1 MSKRNCFVILQNREK
16 SQYNDFIGKFYHFPK
31 KYIKQLS
38 QDNIEFVYYEPKK
51 KGEGVYFGYGKIS
64 KIFED
69 KKEPE
74 HYFAEIIDFKP
85 FAIEVPFL
93 DEKGERREKGPGF
106 NIQNSVRSI
115 DSQLLDELCLDGGIL
130 LNFNTDTHLI
140 KVLGEQLIESEK
152 VGVLELIKN
161 AYDAQAS
168 YCSVRIEKVAHLPE
182 IDLKEYKFPEYD
194 GPVIIVED
202 DGIGMSKETI
212 ELGWFRPA
220 STIKT
225 NIKEQL
231 RIERERAIK
240 DGKFD
245 AYEALIETLKKE
257 HKNRL
262 PLGEKGVGRF
272 ATHRLGKKLLIKT
285 KTKDNDF
292 EYIFSIDWEEFE
304 TSSSKYADL
313 DSIGISLRRQP
324 PSRDYSKSN
333 SGTQIII
340 YGGKECFDWNEK
352 NIRELNDSILL
363 LNSPSPNP
371 KKNKSDFAVYLECP
385 QLSDLRSED
394 VISDITSVFT
404 FEGIVDEFGILDY
417 QLKFQPPKSVP
428 LPEDVMENEKIDLRQ
443 SDKDYWLPVGG
454 EVYRKPSCGQFYLH
468 IDIWYR
474 SSPWVEEHE
483 LKNLT
488 QYLDIHGGVSIF
500 RDGIN
505 VFPAQW
511 GTGTDWLGLSTRHIK
526 RGQKVSYYNMLG
538 NVEID
543 QIDNFDLIDL
553 TNRQGLIKNQS
564 YRDLKNL
571 VATIIKTIVEIP
583 FIAKRN
589 KYEELTDKDVTREP
603 KVLKEY
609 AKQGSDLIS
618 NISKS
623 YPVDNDP
630 YNILKGLGAID
641 ERQQKLINLENSLK
655 NLRKSLDMI
664 EESKELLIEKAGFG
678 LAVGI
683 SVHEITKVTA
693 NFYQG
698 VSYLLKT
705 GKADKMKLQDLK
717 DAAASLQTEL
727 KRLSPLR
734 AVRNEKRSEFKI
746 SKAIKYVIDV
756 FSNRFAKLNIETK
769 VDYDKDILLYARYA
783 VIAQIFSNLFDNGCY
798 WLDGEPK
805 SSRKI
810 GIKINSEYRTVVFAD
825 NGPGIHEA
833 IYPYMF
839 QAGYSMRVPP
849 SGLGLYICRSYM
861 HSMKGSID
869 ITNSRELIPDMK
881 GAQFTL
887 DFGKVSARKEND

>member
-1 MSKRNCFVILQNREK
+1 MNTRNCFVILQNREE

-38 QDNIEFVYYEPKK
+38 QKNIEFVYYEPKK

-74 HYFAEIIDFKP
+74 HYFAEIVEYKSFS
-85 FAIEVPFL
+85 IEVPFL
-93 DEKGERREKGPGF
+93 DDKGNRRETGPGF
-106 NIQNSVRSI
+106 NIQNSVRAI

-130 LNFNTDTHLI
+130 LSFNADAHLI

-168 YCSVRIEKVAHLPE
+168 YCSVRIERVDSLPA
-182 IDLKEYKFPEYD
+182 IDEKEYKFPEYS
-194 GPVIIVED
+194 GPVIVVED
-202 DGIGMSKETI
+202 DGTGMSKETI
-212 ELGWFRPA
+212 EKGWFRPA

-225 NIKEQL
+225 NIKDRL
-231 RIERERAIK
+231 RAERESAIK
-240 DGKFD
+240 NGKFD

-272 ATHRLGKKLLIKT
+272 ATHRLGRKLLVKT
-285 KTKDNDF
+285 KTKENDF
-292 EYIFSIDWEEFE
+292 EYLFSIDWQEFE
-304 TSSSKYADL
+304 TSTSKYADL
-313 DSIGISLRRQP
+313 DSVGISLRRQP
-324 PSRDYSKSN
+324 PSRDYGEKN

-340 YGGKECFDWNEK
+340 YGGKEDFDWNEK

-363 LNSPSPNP
+363 LNSPKPNP
-371 KKNKSDFAVYLECP
+371 KISKSDFTARLECP
-385 QLSDLRSED
+385 QISDLRTED
-394 VISDITSVFT
+394 VLADIAPIFVFD
-404 FEGIVDEFGILDY
+404 GLVDESGILDY
-417 QLKFQPPKSVP
+417 RLKFQPPKGIP
-428 LPEDVMENEKIDLRQ
+428 LPEEVLENKNINLRQ
-443 SDKDYWLPVGG
+443 SDKEYWLPTGG
-454 EVYRKPSCGQFYLH
+454 EVYRKPVCGQFYLH

-474 SSPWVEEHE
+474 SSPWVEEQE
-483 LKNLT
+483 VDNLS

-543 QIDNFDLIDL
+543 QINNLDLIDL

-564 YRDLKNL
+564 YGDLKNL
-571 VATIIKTIVEIP
+571 VSTIIKTIVEIP
-583 FIAKRN
+583 FIAKRQR
-589 KYEELTDKDVTREP
+589 YEELTEDVVREP
-603 KVLKEY
+603 KILKEY
-609 AKQGSDLIS
+609 AKQGSELIS
-618 NISKS
+618 SINKS
-623 YPVDNDP
+623 YPVGDDP

-641 ERQQKLINLENSLK
+641 ERQQKLINLESSLK
-655 NLRKSLDMI
+655 NLRKSLDLI

-683 SVHEITKVTA
+683 SVHEITKITA

-698 VSYLLKT
+698 ISYLLKT

-717 DAAASLQTEL
+717 DAAVSLQTEL

-734 AVRNEKRSEFKI
+734 AVRNEKPSGFKI
-746 SKAIKYVIDV
+746 SKAIKYVMDV
-756 FSNRFAKLNIETK
+756 FANRLSKLDINVEAE
-769 VDYDKDILLYARYA
+769 YDNDITLFARYA
-783 VIAQIFSNLFDNGCY
+783 VVAQIFSNLFDNSCY

-805 SSRKI
+805 ANRKI
-810 GIKINSEYRTVVFAD
+810 RIKINSQYRTVVFAD
-825 NGPGIHEA
+825 SGPGIHEA

-861 HSMKGSID
+861 HAMKGSID
-869 ITNSRELIPDMK
+869 VTNSREALSNMK
-881 GAQFTL
+881 GAQLTL
-887 DFGKVSARKEND
+887 DFGKVLAKEETD